1 MAVHRPRRR
10 RTRRTAM
17 GREVGRLLGQKGVMR
32 GTVDAGSD
40 LGAAAKVI
48 ADEAS
53 RLARG
58 QGLVETADAISVDS
72 DETSA
77 TVWVQTGAAYPNE
90 VEGVKHPVF
99 GHGPWVTNQH
109 RPFLGPA
116 CDAKAGD
123 AMKRYS
129 ERISRLIKEAGFR

>member
-1 MAVHRPRRR
+1 
-10 RTRRTAM
+10 
-17 GREVGRLLGQKGVMR
+17 MR

-58 QGLVETADAISVDS
+58 QGLVETADAINVDS

-77 TVWVQTGAAYPNE
+77 TIWTEAPAAYPNE
-90 VEGVKHPVF
+90 IEGVKHPTF
-99 GHGPWVTNQH
+99 GHRPWVVNQH

-116 CDAKAGD
+116 CDAKADGALD
-123 AMKRYS
+123 RYS
-129 ERISRLIKEAGFR
+129 DRLKRLIKEAGFK